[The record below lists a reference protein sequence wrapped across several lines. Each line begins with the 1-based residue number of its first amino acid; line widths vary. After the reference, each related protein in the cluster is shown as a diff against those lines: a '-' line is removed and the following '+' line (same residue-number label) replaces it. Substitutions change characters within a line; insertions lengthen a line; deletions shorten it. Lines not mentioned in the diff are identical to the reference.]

1 MGDMG
6 IGSIVGGLFQMGSAS
21 IQANAM
27 KKATQMQIDA
37 INQQR
42 ELIRSE
48 LAPEK
53 VAPMVAAADKQ
64 RAMSMLA
71 LQGKIDPA
79 LLASR
84 YQASSNILGTLQQ
97 PGGQAED
104 LASQLISEIQ
114 QPSAGLEAVKAAMI
128 DRALDSLDAGATLP
142 SDVQA
147 EIIKAGLERS
157 TASGVGAARSGLAG
171 QTAKKILGQAGVT
184 LQQQRENQAM
194 NLTKTAD
201 ELSTRRAQLLASVF
215 PQLKNL
221 QTLNLQ
227 NALSSLTTSNAMAPE
242 SGMSGGDM
250 LNLLKARVGAEQSLT
265 SQEGAARAE
274 LAKGIGSAWSGA
286 LGGIGRA
293 VAGANSA
300 GMNLLYNNVFGA

>member
-1 MGDMG
+1 MGG
-6 IGSIVGGLFQMGSAS
+6 AA
-21 IQANAM
+21 IQANAT

-53 VAPMVAAADKQ
+53 VAPMVSQADQQ

-265 SQEGAARAE
+265 AQEGAARAD

>member
-1 MGDMG
+1 MG

>member
-1 MGDMG
+1 MG

-21 IQANAM
+21 IQAKAM

-221 QTLNLQ
+221 QTQNLQ
-227 NALSSLTTSNAMAPE
+227 NALSSLTTSNAMVPE

-286 LGGIGRA
+286 LGGIGKA

>member
-21 IQANAM
+21 IQAKAM

-227 NALSSLTTSNAMAPE
+227 NALSSLTTSNAMVPE

>member
-1 MGDMG
+1 
-6 IGSIVGGLFQMGSAS
+6 
-21 IQANAM
+21 
-27 KKATQMQIDA
+27 
-37 INQQR
+37 
-42 ELIRSE
+42 
-48 LAPEK
+48 
-53 VAPMVAAADKQ
+53 
-64 RAMSMLA
+64 
-71 LQGKIDPA
+71 
-79 LLASR
+79 
-84 YQASSNILGTLQQ
+84 
-97 PGGQAED
+97 
-104 LASQLISEIQ
+104 
-114 QPSAGLEAVKAAMI
+114 
-128 DRALDSLDAGATLP
+128 LDAGATLP

-221 QTLNLQ
+221 QTQNLQ
-227 NALSSLTTSNAMAPE
+227 NALSSLTTSNAMVPE

-286 LGGIGRA
+286 LGGIGKA

>member
-1 MGDMG
+1 MG

-21 IQANAM
+21 IQAKAM

-227 NALSSLTTSNAMAPE
+227 NALSSLTTSNAMVPE

-286 LGGIGRA
+286 LGGIGKA

>member
-21 IQANAM
+21 IQAKAM

-221 QTLNLQ
+221 QTQNLQ
-227 NALSSLTTSNAMAPE
+227 NALSSLTTSNAMVPE

-286 LGGIGRA
+286 LGGIGKA

>member
-21 IQANAM
+21 IQAKAM

>member
-1 MGDMG
+1 MG
-6 IGSIVGGLFQMGSAS
+6 IGSIVGGIFQMGSAS
-21 IQANAM
+21 IQAKAM

-227 NALSSLTTSNAMAPE
+227 NALSSLTTSNAMVPE

-286 LGGIGRA
+286 LGGIGKA

>member
-21 IQANAM
+21 IQAKAM

-227 NALSSLTTSNAMAPE
+227 NALSSLTTSNAMVPE

-286 LGGIGRA
+286 LGGIGKA

>member
-1 MGDMG
+1 MFDFGV
-6 IGSIVGGLFQMGSAS
+6 GSLIGGLTQLGGAA
-21 IQANAM
+21 IQSNAM
-27 KKATQMQIDA
+27 KDAMKMQIDA

-53 VAPMVAAADKQ
+53 VAPMVSEADRQ

-79 LLASR
+79 LLAAR
-84 YQASSNILGTLQQ
+84 YQASSNILGALQQ
-97 PGGQAED
+97 PGGAAED

-114 QPSAGLEAVKAAMI
+114 QPSAGLEAVKTALI
-128 DRALDSLDAGATLP
+128 DRALDQMAAGATLP
-142 SDVQA
+142 PDVQA
-147 EIIKAGLERS
+147 EIIKAGLEKT
-157 TASGVGAARSGLAG
+157 TASGVGASRSGLAG
-171 QTAKKILGQAGVT
+171 ETAKKILGQAGIA

-201 ELSTRRAQLLASVF
+201 ELATRRAQLLASVF

-221 QTLNLQ
+221 QTQNLQ
-227 NALSSLTTSNAMAPE
+227 NALTSLTTSNALVPE
-242 SGMSGGDM
+242 SGMSGGDL

-265 SQEGAARAE
+265 AQEGAARAD
-274 LAKGIGSAWSGA
+274 LAKGLGSVWSGA
-286 LGGIGRA
+286 LGGIGQA

>member
-1 MGDMG
+1 MFDQAIGG
-6 IGSIVGGLFQMGSAS
+6 IIGGLFSMGGAA
-21 IQANAM
+21 IQANAT

-53 VAPMVAAADKQ
+53 VAPMVSQADQQ

-265 SQEGAARAE
+265 AQEGAARAD

>member
-1 MGDMG
+1 MG

-21 IQANAM
+21 IQAKAM

-227 NALSSLTTSNAMAPE
+227 NALSSLTTSNAMVPE

>member
-1 MGDMG
+1 MFDQAIGG
-6 IGSIVGGLFQMGSAS
+6 IIGGLFSMGGAA
-21 IQANAM
+21 IQANAT

-53 VAPMVAAADKQ
+53 VAPMVSQADQQ

-147 EIIKAGLERS
+147 EIIKTGLERS

-265 SQEGAARAE
+265 AQEGAARAD

>member
-1 MGDMG
+1 MG

-21 IQANAM
+21 IQAKAM

>member
-1 MGDMG
+1 MFDMG
-6 IGSIVGGLFQMGSAS
+6 IGSLVGGLFQMGSAA
-21 IQANAM
+21 IQASAM

-48 LAPEK
+48 LDPSK
-53 VAPMVAAADKQ
+53 VAPMVADADARRAA
-64 RAMSMLA
+64 SMLA

-79 LLASR
+79 LLAAR
-84 YQASSNILGTLQQ
+84 YQASSNLLGTLQQ

-104 LASQLISEIQ
+104 LASQLFSEIEK
-114 QPSAGLEAVKAAMI
+114 PDAGLEAVKAAMI
-128 DRALDSLDAGATLP
+128 DRALDEMDAGATLP
-142 SDVQA
+142 PDVQA

-157 TASGVGAARSGLAG
+157 TASGVGASRAGLAG
-171 QTAKKILGQAGVT
+171 ETAKKVLGTAGVQ

-201 ELSTRRAQLLASVF
+201 ELSTRRAALLASVF

-221 QTLNLQ
+221 QTQ
-227 NALSSLTTSNAMAPE
+227 NVQNSLAALTTSNAMVPE

-265 SQEGAARAE
+265 RDEGAARSE

-286 LGGIGRA
+286 LGGA
-293 VAGANSA
+293 AKAFSGANSA
-300 GMNLLYNNVFGA
+300 GMSMLYGNLFGA

>member
-1 MGDMG
+1 MG
-6 IGSIVGGLFQMGSAS
+6 IGSIVGGIFQMGSAS
-21 IQANAM
+21 IQAKAM

-221 QTLNLQ
+221 QTQNLQ
-227 NALSSLTTSNAMAPE
+227 NALSSLTTSNAMVPE

-286 LGGIGRA
+286 LGGIGKA

>member
-21 IQANAM
+21 IQAKAM

-286 LGGIGRA
+286 LGGIGKA

>member
-1 MGDMG
+1 MG

-21 IQANAM
+21 IQAKAM

-221 QTLNLQ
+221 QTQNLQ

-286 LGGIGRA
+286 LGGIGKA

>member
-1 MGDMG
+1 MG

-21 IQANAM
+21 IQAKAM

-265 SQEGAARAE
+265 AQEGAARAD

>member
-6 IGSIVGGLFQMGSAS
+6 IGSIVGGIFQMGSAS
-21 IQANAM
+21 IQAKAM

-227 NALSSLTTSNAMAPE
+227 NALSSLTTSNAMVPE

-286 LGGIGRA
+286 LGGIGKA

>member
-1 MGDMG
+1 
-6 IGSIVGGLFQMGSAS
+6 MGSAS
-21 IQANAM
+21 IQAKAM

-221 QTLNLQ
+221 QTQNLQ
-227 NALSSLTTSNAMAPE
+227 NALSSLTTSNAMVPE

-286 LGGIGRA
+286 LGGIGKA